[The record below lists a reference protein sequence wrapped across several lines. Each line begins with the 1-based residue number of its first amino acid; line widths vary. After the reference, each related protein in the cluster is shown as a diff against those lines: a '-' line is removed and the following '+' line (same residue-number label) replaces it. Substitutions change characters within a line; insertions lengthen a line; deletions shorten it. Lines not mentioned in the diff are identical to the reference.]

1 MKKIVPEAFDIPI
14 GSGLDFNSDP
24 ELIAK
29 IGMSDI
35 VATGTPSATTY
46 LRGDGSWQTVSGGG
60 SGTVTSITAGTG
72 LSGGTITTSGTISAS
87 FGSTSGTICEGNDSR
102 LSDARTPTSHTH
114 GNITNAGAIGSLS
127 GRPIITTTSGVLTTG
142 TFGNTSAT
150 FCEGDDARLSDARN
164 PTSHTH
170 GNISNAGAIGSTAN
184 LPLITTTSGVI
195 STGSFGTAANTFCQG
210 NDSRLSDARTPTA
223 HNHAASDV
231 TSGTFDIARIP
242 TGTTSTTVCIGND
255 SRLSDART
263 PTSHTHGNITNAGA
277 IGSTSGVPIITGT
290 SGVLQAGSFGSTSG
304 TFCQGNDSR
313 LSDARTPT
321 SHTHGN
327 ITNAGAIGST
337 ANLPI
342 ITTTSGV
349 LTTGAFGTT
358 SNTFCQGNDSRL
370 SDARTPTSHTHGNIS
385 NSGAIGTTSGLPII
399 TTTSGVLSA
408 GSFGTTAG
416 TFCQGNDSRLSDART
431 PTAHTHAASEVTSGT
446 FDIARIPTGSTS
458 STVCI
463 GNDARL
469 SDARTPTSHTHAASD
484 ITSGTIATARLGS
497 GTADSTTFLRGDNT
511 WATPAGGGVSDGDK
525 GDITVSG
532 SGATWTID
540 NSVVTV
546 AKISATGTPSA
557 TTFLRGD
564 GAWETPSSGGGGA
577 DSSITIISAYSLGII

>member
-1 MKKIVPEAFDIPI
+1 MKKIVPEVFEIPI

-29 IGMSDI
+29 VAMSDI
-35 VATGTPSATTY
+35 VATGTPSASTY
-46 LRGDGSWQTVSGGG
+46 LRGDGSWQAVSGGG
-60 SGTVTSITAGTG
+60 GGTVTSITAGTG

-87 FGSTSGTICEGNDSR
+87 FGSTVGTICQGNDSR

-114 GNITNAGAIGSLS
+114 GNITNAGAIGALS

-142 TFGNTSAT
+142 TFGTTSGT
-150 FCEGDDARLSDARN
+150 FCQGDDARLSDARN

-184 LPLITTTSGVI
+184 LP
-195 STGSFGTAANTFCQG
+195 
-210 NDSRLSDARTPTA
+210 
-223 HNHAASDV
+223 
-231 TSGTFDIARIP
+231 
-242 TGTTSTTVCIGND
+242 
-255 SRLSDART
+255 
-263 PTSHTHGNITNAGA
+263 
-277 IGSTSGVPIITGT
+277 
-290 SGVLQAGSFGSTSG
+290 
-304 TFCQGNDSR
+304 
-313 LSDARTPT
+313 
-321 SHTHGN
+321 
-327 ITNAGAIGST
+327 
-337 ANLPI
+337 I

-349 LTTGAFGTT
+349 LTTGSFGTT

-385 NSGAIGTTSGLPII
+385 NAGAIGSTSGLPII

-484 ITSGTIATARLGS
+484 ITSGTISTARLGS
-497 GTADSTTFLRGDNT
+497 GTADNTTFLRGDNT
-511 WATPAGGGVSDGDK
+511 WATPSGGGGGISDGDK

-546 AKISATGTPSA
+546 AKISASGTPSA

-564 GAWETPSSGGGGA
+564 GAWETPSGGGGGGA

>member
-1 MKKIVPEAFDIPI
+1 MKKIVPEVFDIAI
-14 GSGLDFNSDP
+14 GSGLDFNANP

-29 IGMSDI
+29 IAMSDI
-35 VATGTPSATTY
+35 VATGTPSASTY
-46 LRGDGSWQTVSGGG
+46 LRGDGSWQAVSGGG
-60 SGTVTSITAGTG
+60 GGTVTSITAGTG

-87 FGSTSGTICEGNDSR
+87 FGSTSGTICQGNDSR

-114 GNITNAGAIGSLS
+114 GNITNAGAIGALS

-142 TFGNTSAT
+142 TFGTTSGT
-150 FCEGDDARLSDARN
+150 FCQGDDARLSDARN

-184 LPLITTTSGVI
+184 LP
-195 STGSFGTAANTFCQG
+195 
-210 NDSRLSDARTPTA
+210 
-223 HNHAASDV
+223 
-231 TSGTFDIARIP
+231 
-242 TGTTSTTVCIGND
+242 
-255 SRLSDART
+255 
-263 PTSHTHGNITNAGA
+263 
-277 IGSTSGVPIITGT
+277 
-290 SGVLQAGSFGSTSG
+290 
-304 TFCQGNDSR
+304 
-313 LSDARTPT
+313 
-321 SHTHGN
+321 
-327 ITNAGAIGST
+327 
-337 ANLPI
+337 I

-349 LTTGAFGTT
+349 LTTGSFGTT

-385 NSGAIGTTSGLPII
+385 NAGAIGSTSGLPII

-463 GNDARL
+463 GNDSRL

-484 ITSGTIATARLGS
+484 ITSGIIATARLGS
-497 GTADSTTFLRGDNT
+497 GTADNTTFLRGDNT
-511 WATPAGGGVSDGDK
+511 WATPSGGGGGVSDGDK

-546 AKISATGTPSA
+546 AKISASGTPSA

-564 GAWETPSSGGGGA
+564 GAWQTPSGGGGGGA

>member
-1 MKKIVPEAFDIPI
+1 MKKIVPEVFDIAI
-14 GSGLDFNSDP
+14 GSGLDFNANP

-29 IGMSDI
+29 IAMSDI
-35 VATGTPSATTY
+35 VATGTPSASTY
-46 LRGDGSWQTVSGGG
+46 LRGDGSWQAVSGGG
-60 SGTVTSITAGTG
+60 GGTVTSITAGTG

-87 FGSTSGTICEGNDSR
+87 FGSTSGTICQGNDSR

-114 GNITNAGAIGSLS
+114 GNITNAGAIGALS

-142 TFGNTSAT
+142 TFGTTSGT
-150 FCEGDDARLSDARN
+150 FCQGDDARLSDARN

-184 LPLITTTSGVI
+184 LP
-195 STGSFGTAANTFCQG
+195 
-210 NDSRLSDARTPTA
+210 
-223 HNHAASDV
+223 
-231 TSGTFDIARIP
+231 
-242 TGTTSTTVCIGND
+242 
-255 SRLSDART
+255 
-263 PTSHTHGNITNAGA
+263 
-277 IGSTSGVPIITGT
+277 
-290 SGVLQAGSFGSTSG
+290 
-304 TFCQGNDSR
+304 
-313 LSDARTPT
+313 
-321 SHTHGN
+321 
-327 ITNAGAIGST
+327 
-337 ANLPI
+337 I

-349 LTTGAFGTT
+349 LTTGSFGTT

-385 NSGAIGTTSGLPII
+385 NAGAIGSTSGLPII

-463 GNDARL
+463 GNDSRL

-497 GTADSTTFLRGDNT
+497 GTADNTTFLRGDNT
-511 WATPAGGGVSDGDK
+511 WATPSGGGGGVSDGDK

-546 AKISATGTPSA
+546 AKISASGTPSA

-564 GAWETPSSGGGGA
+564 GAWQTPSGGGGGGA

>member
-1 MKKIVPEAFDIPI
+1 MKKVVPEVFEIPI
-14 GSGLDFNSDP
+14 GAGLEFNSIP
-24 ELIAK
+24 ELVANISVSE
-29 IGMSDI
+29 ID
-35 VATGTPSATTY
+35 ATGTPSASTY
-46 LRGDGSWQTVSGGG
+46 LRGDGSWQAVSGGG
-60 SGTVTSITAGTG
+60 GGTVTSITAGTG

-87 FGSTSGTICEGNDSR
+87 FGSTGGTICQGNDSR

-114 GNITNAGAIGSLS
+114 GNITNAGAIGALS

-142 TFGNTSAT
+142 TFGTTSGT
-150 FCEGDDARLSDARN
+150 FCQGDDARLSDARN

-184 LPLITTTSGVI
+184 LPLITTTSGVLT
-195 STGSFGTAANTFCQG
+195 TGSFGTTANTFCQ
-210 NDSRLSDARTPTA
+210 
-223 HNHAASDV
+223 
-231 TSGTFDIARIP
+231 
-242 TGTTSTTVCIGND
+242 GND

-277 IGSTSGVPIITGT
+277 IGSTSGVPIITGS

-327 ITNAGAIGST
+327 I
-337 ANLPI
+337 
-342 ITTTSGV
+342 
-349 LTTGAFGTT
+349 
-358 SNTFCQGNDSRL
+358 SNT
-370 SDARTPTSHTHGNIS
+370 
-385 NSGAIGTTSGLPII
+385 GAIGTTSGLPII

-463 GNDARL
+463 GNDSRL

-484 ITSGTIATARLGS
+484 ITSGIIATARLGS
-497 GTADSTTFLRGDNT
+497 GTADNTTFLRGDNT
-511 WATPAGGGVSDGDK
+511 WATPSGGGGGVSDGDK

-546 AKISATGTPSA
+546 AKISASGTPSA

-564 GAWETPSSGGGGA
+564 GAWETPSGGGGGGA

>member
-1 MKKIVPEAFDIPI
+1 MKKIVPEVFDIAI
-14 GSGLDFNSDP
+14 GSGLDFNADP

-29 IGMSDI
+29 IAMSDI
-35 VATGTPSATTY
+35 VATGTPSASTY
-46 LRGDGSWQTVSGGG
+46 LRGDGSWQAVSGGG
-60 SGTVTSITAGTG
+60 GGTVTSITAGTG

-87 FGSTSGTICEGNDSR
+87 FGSTSGTICQGNDSR

-142 TFGNTSAT
+142 TFGTTSGT
-150 FCEGDDARLSDARN
+150 FCQGDDARLSDARN

-184 LPLITTTSGVI
+184 LP
-195 STGSFGTAANTFCQG
+195 
-210 NDSRLSDARTPTA
+210 
-223 HNHAASDV
+223 
-231 TSGTFDIARIP
+231 
-242 TGTTSTTVCIGND
+242 
-255 SRLSDART
+255 
-263 PTSHTHGNITNAGA
+263 
-277 IGSTSGVPIITGT
+277 
-290 SGVLQAGSFGSTSG
+290 
-304 TFCQGNDSR
+304 
-313 LSDARTPT
+313 
-321 SHTHGN
+321 
-327 ITNAGAIGST
+327 
-337 ANLPI
+337 I

-349 LTTGAFGTT
+349 LTTGSFGTT

-385 NSGAIGTTSGLPII
+385 NAGAIGSTSGLPII

-484 ITSGTIATARLGS
+484 ITSGTISTARLGS
-497 GTADSTTFLRGDNT
+497 GTADNTTFLRGDNT
-511 WATPAGGGVSDGDK
+511 WATPSGGGGGISDGDK

-546 AKISATGTPSA
+546 AKISASGTPSA

-564 GAWETPSSGGGGA
+564 GAWETPSGGGGGGA

>member
-1 MKKIVPEAFDIPI
+1 MKKIVPEVFDIAI
-14 GSGLDFNSDP
+14 GSGLDFNADP

-29 IGMSDI
+29 VAMSDI
-35 VATGTPSATTY
+35 VATGTPSASTY
-46 LRGDGSWQTVSGGG
+46 LRGDGSWQAVSGGG
-60 SGTVTSITAGTG
+60 GGTVTSITAGTG
-72 LSGGTITTSGTISAS
+72 LSGGTITTSGTISAN
-87 FGSTSGTICEGNDSR
+87 FGSTGSTICEGNDSR

-142 TFGNTSAT
+142 TFGNTSGT

-195 STGSFGTAANTFCQG
+195 ATGSFGTAANTFCQG

-223 HNHAASDV
+223 HTHSTSDV

-277 IGSTSGVPIITGT
+277 IGST
-290 SGVLQAGSFGSTSG
+290 
-304 TFCQGNDSR
+304 
-313 LSDARTPT
+313 
-321 SHTHGN
+321 
-327 ITNAGAIGST
+327 

-349 LTTGAFGTT
+349 LTTGSFGTT

-385 NSGAIGTTSGLPII
+385 NAGAIGSTSGLPII

-463 GNDARL
+463 GNDSRL

-497 GTADSTTFLRGDNT
+497 GTANNTTFLRGDNT
-511 WATPAGGGVSDGDK
+511 WATPSGGGGISDGDK

-546 AKISATGTPSA
+546 AKISASGTPSA

-564 GAWETPSSGGGGA
+564 GAWETPSGGGGGGA